1 MHTNTHPSP
10 ISIEKKPWDWN
21 KICAEPYR
29 LLFPLGTASAAIGM
43 GIWIPYYFWPQAFS
57 YPGQGHAVIQ
67 IQAFLLCFIF
77 GFLTTMLPK
86 ILGVKPLDPISYL
99 AFPVLLI
106 SIIAASLANAPFL
119 AQIFHLLILINFLGF
134 IARRFPRRKS
144 NPPPAFLFIAVAM
157 LVDTLGIMA
166 KLTALSG
173 YLADSLTGPTLRS
186 SSILQ
191 YQAFPLLL
199 ILGVGGFLLPKLFA
213 NGPVDPQALR
223 LNSARRL
230 TTPITLC
237 ALFLTSYVIE
247 IFGIFNGNGNIS
259 LQLAYTLR
267 AAVWTWFL
275 FVEIRI
281 HKVPGKLQPYL
292 GAVRMA
298 LYVMA
303 AALFMP
309 IFLPQYMLAW
319 EHMIFIS
326 GFMHLTLSI
335 ASRVLTAHAGRLD
348 ILSMHGR
355 KIRVYGSL
363 LFLSMLTRIATEIW
377 TGGHYLHLA
386 LAAAF
391 ALSALFMWGRI
402 YVPLVKIH
410 PGR

>member
-1 MHTNTHPSP
+1 MQTNTDPAQINSAN
-10 ISIEKKPWDWN
+10 KPWEWN

-29 LLFPLGTASAAIGM
+29 LLFPLGIASAAIGM
-43 GIWIPYYFWPQAFS
+43 GIWIPYYFWPQAFP

-86 ILGVKPLDPISYL
+86 ILGVKPLDPLSYL
-99 AFPVLLI
+99 AFPTLLI
-106 SIIAASLANAPFL
+106 GIIAASLANAPL
-119 AQIFHLLILINFLGF
+119 IAQIFHLLILINFLGY

-144 NPPPAFLFIAVAM
+144 NPPPAFLFIAIAM
-157 LVDTLGIMA
+157 LVDTLGILA
-166 KLTALSG
+166 KLMALSR
-173 YLADSLTGPTLRS
+173 YLPDSIMAPVLRTG
-186 SSILQ
+186 SILQ

-213 NGPVDPQALR
+213 NGPIEPQSLR
-223 LNSARRL
+223 LNSARRF
-230 TTPITLC
+230 TVPIGLC
-237 ALFLTSYVIE
+237 ALFLASYCVE
-247 IFGIFNGNGNIS
+247 IFGIFNGNGNVS
-259 LQLAYTLR
+259 LQFAYMLR

-275 FVEIRI
+275 FMEIRI
-281 HKVPGKLQPYL
+281 HKVTGKLQPYL
-292 GAVRMA
+292 GAARMA

-303 AALFMP
+303 IALLLP
-309 IFLPQYMLAW
+309 VFLPRYMLAW

-355 KIRVYGSL
+355 KIRVYGAL
-363 LFLSMLTRIATEIW
+363 LFISMLTRIATEIW

-391 ALSALFMWGRI
+391 ALSALFIWGKI